1 MRGGPGP
8 RRADPRRAPPPAVP
22 PHEGRG
28 DRPAPLS
35 CRHPLPSSP
44 RPRPSRPYS
53 PTRGHVTS
61 ATSLPGRGR
70 RSGGLPPA
78 RPRPRP
84 RRASRA
90 RMGGRRPR
98 SFCGVVSAEPVC
110 GREGLGMD
118 RARPGR
124 HLRGGGPET
133 RSRRGR
139 AWPSHAGAV
148 PPVSVLRLGTRLS
161 PPSCCLPVVV
171 VLRGSRP
178 RLPPRPRSVTYLT
191 FADSSSTHSC
201 CGRRA
206 PREGVCVGQ
215 GTG

>member
-35 CRHPLPSSP
+35 CRRPLSRSP

-53 PTRGHVTS
+53 PTPRARHFRHVTS
-61 ATSLPGRGR
+61 GPRPPQRRITS
-70 RSGGLPPA
+70 A
-78 RPRPRP
+78 APRP
-84 RRASRA
+84 RRASPA
-90 RMGGRRPR
+90 RIGGRRPR

-118 RARPGR
+118 RAGSGR

-171 VLRGSRP
+171 VLRGSGP

>member
-35 CRHPLPSSP
+35 CRRPLSRSP

-53 PTRGHVTS
+53 PTPRARHFRHVTS
-61 ATSLPGRGR
+61 EPRPPQRRITSG
-70 RSGGLPPA
+70 A
-78 RPRPRP
+78 PRP
-84 RRASRA
+84 RRASPA

-98 SFCGVVSAEPVC
+98 SFCGMVSAEPVC

-118 RARPGR
+118 RAGPGR

-148 PPVSVLRLGTRLS
+148 PPVSVLRLGSRLS